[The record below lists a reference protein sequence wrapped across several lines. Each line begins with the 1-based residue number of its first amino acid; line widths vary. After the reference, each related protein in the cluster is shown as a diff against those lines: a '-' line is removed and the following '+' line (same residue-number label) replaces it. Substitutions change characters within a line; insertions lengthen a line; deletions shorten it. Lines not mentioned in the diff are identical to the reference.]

1 MTRFEK
7 VVLALTLL
15 QVALQVLSRFAGKFC
30 IEWRTVFVLLRSR
43 AGVAIRVQ
51 LFGFQAHVAKLSKV
65 LIKSRDW

>member
-1 MTRFEK
+1 MILTGFP
-7 VVLALTLL
+7 LASRICKGIAWSLTT
-15 QVALQVLSRFAGKFC
+15 VLS
-30 IEWRTVFVLLRSR
+30 IEWRAVFVLLRSR